1 MNSEKRVLYAPL
13 CDAFILVFVA
23 ALALVLTASLLARA
37 GMPFT
42 AAYPC
47 GIVACVIGTLMA
59 SRGGRTLIAFPSPSI
74 TAWLVY
80 EEIIARGI
88 AWQELLGIA
97 AVVSLSG
104 ALLTR
109 TKYAAALQ
117 ASLPPI
123 IRTGL
128 IFGLGLTMLIT
139 AALYAR
145 ILLPSP
151 WALTM
156 GGTLSD
162 PLTYYTL
169 IGVLLVL
176 LLHAMR
182 VRFALPLG
190 MGIVT
195 ALTWAEGFW
204 EIPAAP
210 FLQPDI
216 LTTAFVLT
224 APDAGDFLS
233 AAALGLTLLFTLAV
247 ESTVVL
253 SARTDAEDLRTEQ
266 GTLSRLFAVSGF
278 SALIGSL
285 PLSIAPI
292 SAVLPAREGAPYLCG
307 IPLTAWIFSLFL
319 FLLLPCAPL
328 LQAVSEFPAAP
339 AVALAVLGLMLLL
352 RALAVL
358 SSLHEPLTLRES
370 AVIAA
375 FLLAAYDIKTGLT
388 AALLTWM
395 LLTAVCGERCR
406 IARGTWELAMLLTVL
421 ALLKWTT

>member
-1 MNSEKRVLYAPL
+1 MNSEKRLLYAPL

-59 SRGGRTLIAFPSPSI
+59 SRGGRTLIALPSPSI

-97 AVVSLSG
+97 AVVSFSG

-156 GGTLSD
+156 GGSLSD

-224 APDAGDFLS
+224 APGADDFLS

-253 SARTDAEDLRTEQ
+253 SARTDAEDLRTEL

-278 SALIGSL
+278 GALIGSL

>member
-23 ALALVLTASLLARA
+23 ALALVLTASLLART

-117 ASLPPI
+117 TSLPPI

-278 SALIGSL
+278 GALIGSL

-395 LLTAVCGERCR
+395 LLTAICGERCR

>member
-59 SRGGRTLIAFPSPSI
+59 SRGGRTLIALPSPSI

-97 AVVSLSG
+97 AVVSFSG

-195 ALTWAEGFW
+195 VLTWAEGFW

-395 LLTAVCGERCR
+395 LLTAVCGERYR

>member
-23 ALALVLTASLLARA
+23 ALALVLTASLLART

-97 AVVSLSG
+97 AVVSFSG

-278 SALIGSL
+278 GALIGSL

-307 IPLTAWIFSLFL
+307 IPPTAWIFSLFL

>member
-59 SRGGRTLIAFPSPSI
+59 SRGGRTLIALPSPSI

-117 ASLPPI
+117 TSLPPI

-156 GGTLSD
+156 GGSLSD

-278 SALIGSL
+278 GALIGSL

-307 IPLTAWIFSLFL
+307 IPPTAWIFSLFL

>member
-97 AVVSLSG
+97 ALVSFSG

-195 ALTWAEGFW
+195 VLTWAEGFW

-224 APDAGDFLS
+224 APGAGDFLS

-278 SALIGSL
+278 GALIGSL

-395 LLTAVCGERCR
+395 LLTAVCGERHR

>member
-23 ALALVLTASLLARA
+23 ALALVLTASLLART

-97 AVVSLSG
+97 AVVSFSG

-156 GGTLSD
+156 GGSLSD

-292 SAVLPAREGAPYLCG
+292 SAVLPAHEGAPYLCG

>member
-23 ALALVLTASLLARA
+23 ALALVLTASLLART

-97 AVVSLSG
+97 AVVSFSG

-128 IFGLGLTMLIT
+128 IFGLGLAMLIT

-156 GGTLSD
+156 GGSLSD

-395 LLTAVCGERCR
+395 LLTAVCGERYR
-406 IARGTWELAMLLTVL
+406 IARGTWELAMLLAVL

>member
-23 ALALVLTASLLARA
+23 ALALVLTASLLART

-47 GIVACVIGTLMA
+47 GIVSCVIGTLMA

-97 AVVSLSG
+97 AVVSFSG

-128 IFGLGLTMLIT
+128 IFGLGLAMLIT

-156 GGTLSD
+156 GGSLSD

>member
-23 ALALVLTASLLARA
+23 ALALVLTASLLART

-59 SRGGRTLIAFPSPSI
+59 SRSGRTLIALPSPSI
-74 TAWLVY
+74 AAWLVY

-88 AWQELLGIA
+88 AWQELLGVA
-97 AVVSLSG
+97 AVVSFSG

-156 GGTLSD
+156 GGSLSD

-224 APDAGDFLS
+224 APGAGDFLS

-278 SALIGSL
+278 GALIGSL

-292 SAVLPAREGAPYLCG
+292 SAVLPAHEGEPYLCG
-307 IPLTAWIFSLFL
+307 IPPTAWIFSLFL

-395 LLTAVCGERCR
+395 LLTAVCGERRR

-421 ALLKWTT
+421 ALLKWTI

>member
-1 MNSEKRVLYAPL
+1 M
-13 CDAFILVFVA
+13 
-23 ALALVLTASLLARA
+23 
-37 GMPFT
+37 
-42 AAYPC
+42 
-47 GIVACVIGTLMA
+47 
-59 SRGGRTLIAFPSPSI
+59 
-74 TAWLVY
+74 
-80 EEIIARGI
+80 EIIARGI

-156 GGTLSD
+156 GGSLSD

-292 SAVLPAREGAPYLCG
+292 SAVLPAHEGAPYLCG
-307 IPLTAWIFSLFL
+307 IPPTAWIFSLFL

>member
-59 SRGGRTLIAFPSPSI
+59 SRGGRTLIALPSPSI

-97 AVVSLSG
+97 AVVSFSG

-139 AALYAR
+139 AALYAC

-156 GGTLSD
+156 GGSLSD

-278 SALIGSL
+278 GALIGSL

-395 LLTAVCGERCR
+395 LLTAVCGERYR

>member
-59 SRGGRTLIAFPSPSI
+59 SRGGRTLIALPSPSI

-97 AVVSLSG
+97 AVVSFSG

-123 IRTGL
+123 IRMGL

-156 GGTLSD
+156 GGSLSD

-292 SAVLPAREGAPYLCG
+292 SAVLPAHEGAPYLCG

>member
-23 ALALVLTASLLARA
+23 ALALVLTASLLART

-97 AVVSLSG
+97 AVVSFSG

-224 APDAGDFLS
+224 APSAGDFLP

-253 SARTDAEDLRTEQ
+253 SARTDAEDLRTER

-278 SALIGSL
+278 GALIGSL

-307 IPLTAWIFSLFL
+307 IPPTAWIFSLFL

-339 AVALAVLGLMLLL
+339 AVALAILGLMLLL

-395 LLTAVCGERCR
+395 LLTAVCGERYR

>member
-23 ALALVLTASLLARA
+23 ALALVLTASLLART

-59 SRGGRTLIAFPSPSI
+59 SRSGRTLIALPSPSI
-74 TAWLVY
+74 AAWLVY

-88 AWQELLGIA
+88 AWQELLGVA
-97 AVVSLSG
+97 AVISFSG

-156 GGTLSD
+156 GGSLSD

-182 VRFALPLG
+182 VCFALPLG

-307 IPLTAWIFSLFL
+307 IPPTAWIFSLFL

>member
-59 SRGGRTLIAFPSPSI
+59 SRGGRTLIALPSPSI

-97 AVVSLSG
+97 AVVSFSG

-156 GGTLSD
+156 GGSLSD

-253 SARTDAEDLRTEQ
+253 SARTEAEDLRTVQ
-266 GTLSRLFAVSGF
+266 GTLSRLFGVSGF
-278 SALIGSL
+278 SALIGAL

-292 SAVLPAREGAPYLCG
+292 SAVLPAHEGAPYLCG
-307 IPLTAWIFSLFL
+307 IPPTAWIFSLFL

>member
-1 MNSEKRVLYAPL
+1 MNSEKRVLYTPL

-23 ALALVLTASLLARA
+23 ALALVLTASLLART

-74 TAWLVY
+74 TAWLIY

-97 AVVSLSG
+97 AVISFSG

-156 GGTLSD
+156 GGSLSD

-292 SAVLPAREGAPYLCG
+292 SAVLPAHEGAPYLCG
-307 IPLTAWIFSLFL
+307 IPPTAWIFSLFL

-395 LLTAVCGERCR
+395 LLTAVCGERRR

-421 ALLKWTT
+421 ALLKWTI

>member
-97 AVVSLSG
+97 ALVSFSG

-195 ALTWAEGFW
+195 VLTWAEGFW

-224 APDAGDFLS
+224 APGAGDFLS

-278 SALIGSL
+278 GALIGSL

-395 LLTAVCGERCR
+395 LLTAICGERCR

>member
-23 ALALVLTASLLARA
+23 ALALVLTASLLART

-97 AVVSLSG
+97 AVVSFSG

-156 GGTLSD
+156 GGSLSD

-292 SAVLPAREGAPYLCG
+292 SAVLPAHEGAPYLCG
-307 IPLTAWIFSLFL
+307 IPPTAWIFSLFL

>member
-59 SRGGRTLIAFPSPSI
+59 SRGGRTLIALPSPSI

-97 AVVSLSG
+97 AVVSFSG

-156 GGTLSD
+156 GGSLSD

-224 APDAGDFLS
+224 APGTDDFLP

-278 SALIGSL
+278 GALIGSL

-395 LLTAVCGERCR
+395 LLTAVCGERYR
-406 IARGTWELAMLLTVL
+406 IARGTWELAMLLAVL

>member
-97 AVVSLSG
+97 ALVSFSG

-388 AALLTWM
+388 AALLTWV
-395 LLTAVCGERCR
+395 LLTAVCGERRR

>member
-23 ALALVLTASLLARA
+23 ALALVLTASLLART

-97 AVVSLSG
+97 AVISFSG

-128 IFGLGLTMLIT
+128 IFGLGLAMLIT

-278 SALIGSL
+278 GALIGSL

-328 LQAVSEFPAAP
+328 LQAVSEFPVAP

-395 LLTAVCGERCR
+395 LLTAICGERCR

>member
-1 MNSEKRVLYAPL
+1 MNSEKRVLYTPL

-23 ALALVLTASLLARA
+23 ALALVLTASLLART

-59 SRGGRTLIAFPSPSI
+59 SRGGRTLIALPSPSI

-97 AVVSLSG
+97 AVVSFSG

-224 APDAGDFLS
+224 APGAGDFLP
-233 AAALGLTLLFTLAV
+233 AAALGLALLFTLAV

-253 SARTDAEDLRTEQ
+253 SARTDAEDPRTEQ

-278 SALIGSL
+278 GALIGAL

-395 LLTAVCGERCR
+395 LLTAVCGERRR

>member
-23 ALALVLTASLLARA
+23 ALALVLTASLLART

-88 AWQELLGIA
+88 AWQELLGVA
-97 AVVSLSG
+97 AVISFSG

-156 GGTLSD
+156 GGSLSD

-292 SAVLPAREGAPYLCG
+292 SAVLPAHEGAPYLCG

>member
-23 ALALVLTASLLARA
+23 ALALVLTASLLART

-117 ASLPPI
+117 TSLPPI

-216 LTTAFVLT
+216 LTMAFVLT
-224 APDAGDFLS
+224 APGAGDFLS

-278 SALIGSL
+278 GALIGSL

-395 LLTAVCGERCR
+395 LLTAICGERCR

>member
-23 ALALVLTASLLARA
+23 ALALVLTASLLART

-97 AVVSLSG
+97 AVVSFSG

-128 IFGLGLTMLIT
+128 IFGLGLAMLIT

-156 GGTLSD
+156 GGSLSD

-388 AALLTWM
+388 AALLTWV
-395 LLTAVCGERCR
+395 LLTAVCGERRR

>member
-97 AVVSLSG
+97 AVVSFSG

-128 IFGLGLTMLIT
+128 IFGLGLAMLIT

-156 GGTLSD
+156 GGSLSD

-395 LLTAVCGERCR
+395 LLTAVCGERYR
-406 IARGTWELAMLLTVL
+406 IARGTWELAMLLAVL

>member
-117 ASLPPI
+117 TSLPPI

-216 LTTAFVLT
+216 LTMAFVLT
-224 APDAGDFLS
+224 APGAGDFLS

-278 SALIGSL
+278 GALIGSL

-388 AALLTWM
+388 AALLTWV
-395 LLTAVCGERCR
+395 LLTAVCGERRR

>member
-23 ALALVLTASLLARA
+23 ALALVLTASLLART

-97 AVVSLSG
+97 AVVSFSG

-117 ASLPPI
+117 TSLPPI

-195 ALTWAEGFW
+195 VLTWAEGFW

-278 SALIGSL
+278 GALIGSL

-395 LLTAVCGERCR
+395 LLTAVCGERRR

>member
-23 ALALVLTASLLARA
+23 ALALVLTASLLART

-74 TAWLVY
+74 AAWLVY

-117 ASLPPI
+117 TSLPPI

-224 APDAGDFLS
+224 APGAGDFLS

-278 SALIGSL
+278 GALIGSL

-358 SSLHEPLTLRES
+358 SSLHEPLALRES

>member
-23 ALALVLTASLLARA
+23 ALALVLTASLLART

-117 ASLPPI
+117 TSLPPI

-224 APDAGDFLS
+224 APGAGDFLS

-278 SALIGSL
+278 GALIGSL

>member
-23 ALALVLTASLLARA
+23 ALALVLTASLLART

-59 SRGGRTLIAFPSPSI
+59 SRGGRTLIALPSPSI

-97 AVVSLSG
+97 AVVSFSG

-156 GGTLSD
+156 GGSLSD

-204 EIPAAP
+204 EIPAVP

-216 LTTAFVLT
+216 LATAFVLT

-233 AAALGLTLLFTLAV
+233 AAALGLTLLFTLAL

-253 SARTDAEDLRTEQ
+253 SA
-266 GTLSRLFAVSGF
+266 
-278 SALIGSL
+278 
-285 PLSIAPI
+285 
-292 SAVLPAREGAPYLCG
+292 
-307 IPLTAWIFSLFL
+307 
-319 FLLLPCAPL
+319 
-328 LQAVSEFPAAP
+328 
-339 AVALAVLGLMLLL
+339 
-352 RALAVL
+352 
-358 SSLHEPLTLRES
+358 
-370 AVIAA
+370 
-375 FLLAAYDIKTGLT
+375 
-388 AALLTWM
+388 
-395 LLTAVCGERCR
+395 
-406 IARGTWELAMLLTVL
+406 
-421 ALLKWTT
+421 

>member
-23 ALALVLTASLLARA
+23 ALALVLTASLLART

-74 TAWLVY
+74 AAWLVY

-117 ASLPPI
+117 TSLPPI

-224 APDAGDFLS
+224 APGAGDFLS

-278 SALIGSL
+278 GALIGSL

-395 LLTAVCGERCR
+395 LLTAVCGERYR

>member
-59 SRGGRTLIAFPSPSI
+59 SRGGRTLIALPSPSI

-97 AVVSLSG
+97 AVVSFSG

-123 IRTGL
+123 IRMGL

-156 GGTLSD
+156 GGSLSD

-307 IPLTAWIFSLFL
+307 IPPTAWIFSLFL

>member
-59 SRGGRTLIAFPSPSI
+59 SRGGRTLIALPSPSI

-156 GGTLSD
+156 GGSLSD

-292 SAVLPAREGAPYLCG
+292 SAVLPAHEGAPYLCG
-307 IPLTAWIFSLFL
+307 IPPTAWIFSLFL

>member
-156 GGTLSD
+156 GGSLSD

-278 SALIGSL
+278 GALIGSL

-307 IPLTAWIFSLFL
+307 IPPTAWIFSLFL

>member
-59 SRGGRTLIAFPSPSI
+59 SRGGRTLIALPSPSI

-97 AVVSLSG
+97 AVVSFSG

-123 IRTGL
+123 IRMGL

-156 GGTLSD
+156 GGSLSD

-292 SAVLPAREGAPYLCG
+292 SAVLPAHEGAPYLCG
-307 IPLTAWIFSLFL
+307 IPPTAWIFSLFL

>member
-59 SRGGRTLIAFPSPSI
+59 SRGGRTLIALPSPSI

-97 AVVSLSG
+97 AVVSFSG

-156 GGTLSD
+156 GGSLSD

-224 APDAGDFLS
+224 APGAGDFLS

>member
-59 SRGGRTLIAFPSPSI
+59 SRGGRTLIALPSPSI

-97 AVVSLSG
+97 AVVSFSG

-224 APDAGDFLS
+224 APGAGDFLS

-278 SALIGSL
+278 GALIGSL

-395 LLTAVCGERCR
+395 LLTAVCGERYR

>member
-23 ALALVLTASLLARA
+23 ALALVLTASLLART

-117 ASLPPI
+117 TSLPPI

-195 ALTWAEGFW
+195 VLTWAEGFW

-216 LTTAFVLT
+216 LTMAFVLT
-224 APDAGDFLS
+224 APGAGDFLS

-395 LLTAVCGERCR
+395 LLTAVCGERRR